1 MQWCAVSGRTDGYR
15 KFAAVTNL
23 RDISHQPRTKS
34 LTRSV
39 IVSIIAA
46 SFAVSARDSMGW
58 FSLAA
63 TAATAAA
70 TLLYGTLNSTPPS
83 RGEICPRFITSDVS
97 AKEFTNELELD
108 RYHGVNVLVGDEQG
122 EWYYRAST
130 SKQATKLSP
139 GVHVFSNT
147 LLQEKSWKCERAK
160 SRILRLLNLNNQD
173 DEDSIIASLFKVLD
187 DDTPR
192 PLDSDIPLPETGYG
206 SALEQ
211 RLSSI
216 RIPHA
221 DDYGTRSQYIM
232 VQRRASGG
240 VHITTRDFEE
250 NQWNRHDLL
259 L

>member
-1 MQWCAVSGRTDGYR
+1 MQKVCSGN
-15 KFAAVTNL
+15 NL
-23 RDISHQPRTKS
+23 RDVSHQPNEISHEKRD
-34 LTRSV
+34 R
-39 IVSIIAA
+39 IDIAA
-46 SFAVSARDSMGW
+46 SFAASVRDSMGW
-58 FSLAA
+58 FNLAA
-63 TAATAAA
+63 AAA
-70 TLLYGTLNSTPPS
+70 AAAAVVYGTLKCRHQEENMSEFHHVRCLS
-83 RGEICPRFITSDVS
+83 E
-97 AKEFTNELELD
+97 EFTNELELD
-108 RYHGVNVLVGDEQG
+108 RFHGVNVLVGDEQG

-160 SRILRLLNLNNQD
+160 SRILRLLKNED

-211 RLSSI
+211 KLSSI

-232 VQRRASGG
+232 VQRRVPGA
-240 VHITTRDFEE
+240 VRITTRDFEE

-259 L
+259 LR